1 MPPSDPL
8 EIFRGWFTEAAG
20 AEPGVPDAATL
31 ATVGPGG
38 QPSARI
44 VLVRRV
50 TGAGFEFHTDYHSQK
65 GRELADNPR
74 AALTYHWRS
83 LGRQVRVEGTVGR
96 LSAEESDRY
105 WYGRPRGSRLSAR
118 SSEQSEPM
126 GSRAE
131 LLERWAREDRLWG
144 PGEVERPAHWGGYRL
159 IPARI
164 EFWTH
169 QDDRAHERL
178 NFTRE
183 HPGAP
188 WTCQLLQP

>member
-131 LLERWAREDRLWG
+131 LLERWAREDRLWVRARWSG
-144 PGEVERPAHWGGYRL
+144 PP
-159 IPARI
+159 
-164 EFWTH
+164 T
-169 QDDRAHERL
+169 
-178 NFTRE
+178 
-183 HPGAP
+183 GAA
-188 WTCQLLQP
+188 TG